1 MVDADGIYYLGPEG
15 SFTHEAATLL
25 NKGNLKSESTIS
37 LVFKKVDEREGS
49 IGVVPIENSLEGP
62 VNETLD
68 NLYNYDNIYVIGEIE
83 RKIELALATRSNDLS
98 QIKRIYSHPHAFN
111 EAREKLKEL
120 GFNEYIPV
128 ESTSKAAQIVSQDS
142 EAAAICST
150 FAAKLYNLKVLLTI
164 NSHNNYTRFIVL
176 SKEMSSNGNKS
187 MILFT
192 VPHKPGALYKV
203 LQVFYDYNINI
214 LMIYSRPLKSIPWQ
228 YYFYLEYEGNIS
240 NHEFIEKLV
249 KSTSVLKIKGAF
261 SKLNNDPRF

>member
-15 SFTHEAATLL
+15 SFTHEAASLF
-25 NKGNLKSESTIS
+25 KGKDLKAESTIS
-37 LVFKKVDEREGS
+37 LVFKRVYERESS
-49 IGVVPIENSLEGP
+49 IGIVPIENSLEGP

-83 RKIELALATRSNDLS
+83 KKIELVLAARSDNLS

-128 ESTSKAAQIVSQDS
+128 ESTSKAAKIVSQDS
-142 EAAAICST
+142 EAAAICSN
-150 FAAKLYNLKVLLTI
+150 FAAKLYNLKVLITI
-164 NSHNNYTRFIVL
+164 SSHNNYTRFIVL
-176 SKEMSSNGNKS
+176 SKEMNSNGNKS

-203 LQVFYDYNINI
+203 LQVFYEYNINI
-214 LMIYSRPLKSIPWQ
+214 SMIYSRPLKSIPWQ
-228 YYFYLEYEGNIS
+228 YYFYLEYEGGIS
-240 NHEFIEKLV
+240 NREE
-249 KSTSVLKIKGAF
+249 
-261 SKLNNDPRF
+261 